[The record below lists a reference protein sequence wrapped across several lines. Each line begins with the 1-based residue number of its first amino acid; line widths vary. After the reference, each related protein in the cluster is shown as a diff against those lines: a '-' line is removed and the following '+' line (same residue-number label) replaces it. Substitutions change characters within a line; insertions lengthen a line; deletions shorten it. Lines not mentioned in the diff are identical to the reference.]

1 MIFSI
6 GLGTSPQ
13 VKERKAPIK
22 VAILMKIIF
31 RKSILITY
39 IIIGSTFNNYPAVSE
54 DLTVISV
61 DHKKRCKY
69 QV

>member
-1 MIFSI
+1 M
-6 GLGTSPQ
+6 
-13 VKERKAPIK
+13 
-22 VAILMKIIF
+22 MIIF

-61 DHKKRCKY
+61 YHKKRCKY
-69 QV
+69 QVWWFIL